1 MMAAVSDAERAA
13 LTAPIPLGRMGRPDE
28 VAAAVV
34 FLLSDDASYI
44 AGAELCVDGGMT
56 QV

>member
-1 MMAAVSDAERAA
+1 
-13 LTAPIPLGRMGRPDE
+13 
-28 VAAAVV
+28 VAAAAL

-44 AGAELCVDGGMT
+44 AGAELCVDGGLR

>member
-1 MMAAVSDAERAA
+1 MMAATTEEMRAA
-13 LTAPIPLGRMGRPDE
+13 LLDQIPLRRMGRPE
-28 VAAAVV
+28 EIAAATL

-44 AGAELCVDGGMT
+44 AGAELCVDGGMR